1 MHRLRLIL
9 GLLLLLL
16 LAPAASANG
25 LPIGAWLGT
34 PGGAILPTGGPAVKV
49 QSEELRFVIAGQEAI
64 VSALYQLENEGG
76 PTAGDVAFAV
86 PSGATEILVSLNGKS
101 IEVPM
106 NLMPADRLGVP
117 DADNLTQ
124 RQTDWLDPFTGKPY
138 TARMWRAE
146 PGVYWQVF
154 QLTLAP
160 GKQDLLVTYRSAAG
174 QDNAR
179 LLVPTQ
185 RFDYLLAPASR
196 WAGFGDLKVLIE
208 TTQPSS
214 LAANLPLTQI
224 DSRHWEAHLTALPE
238 QNLAFF
244 IGPSGKGILGLL
256 WWSKAG
262 RLWSMIGLTLLLGLA
277 AGLIRKGPK
286 LIRLPFALVPL
297 LLLHRGIFEPNP
309 IGNIVHLANYV
320 LIPLLY
326 LLAWWLTGRLVKR

>member
-9 GLLLLLL
+9 GLLLLTL

-34 PGGAILPTGGPAVKV
+34 PGGSILPTAGPAVKV

-76 PTAGDVAFAV
+76 PTAGEVAFAV
-86 PSGATEILVSLNGKS
+86 PSGATEILVSLDGKA

-106 NLMPADRLGVP
+106 NLVGADKLGVP
-117 DADNLTQ
+117 EADRLTQ
-124 RQTDWLDPFTGKPY
+124 RQTEWLDPLTGKPY
-138 TARMWRAE
+138 TARLWRTE
-146 PGVYWQVF
+146 PGVYWQSF
-154 QLTLAP
+154 KLELKP

-174 QDNAR
+174 QDNSR

-196 WAGFGDLKVLIE
+196 WAGFGELSIKIE
-208 TTQPSS
+208 TTEPSS
-214 LAANLPLTQI
+214 LAANLPLTRV
-224 DSRHWEAHLTALPE
+224 DNRHWEAKLTALPE

-244 IGPSGKGILGLL
+244 IGPSGTGLLGQL

-262 RLWSMIGLTLLLGLA
+262 RFWSMIGVTLLLGLA
-277 AGLIRKGPK
+277 AGLIKKGGR
-286 LIRLPFALVPL
+286 LVRLPFALLPL

-309 IGNIVHLANYV
+309 IGNVTHLANYAF
-320 LIPLLY
+320 IPLLY
-326 LLAWWLTGRLVKR
+326 LLAWWLTGRLAKR